1 MPVTLIL
8 LQQILPTNH
17 TTQDS
22 LDSVPFNSF
31 TKVWGK
37 LYKVWLKACTFQWD
51 STSNTSFQQKHEMS
65 DAVWYCSSRF
75 MEKEHSK
82 TFNTG
87 SNLRLSSL
95 VALQTRVKSFSYSD
109 SEVQKR
115 LLRLMALHLLVC
127 LLMLVFCFDC
137 SCIRCLSFVNFHPCI
152 LFYFCLFARL
162 TPKDSWNLLV
172 IWGISVW
179 SLLVLWVLQLPPT
192 IQTDYISDTR
202 DSLMF
207 RNMCKSF
214 WYVQKEDLC
223 GKFPNAA
230 PRSSQLDKML
240 T

>member
-37 LYKVWLKACTFQWD
+37 LYKVWLKACTFLWD

-75 MEKEHSK
+75 MKKEHSK

-87 SNLRLSSL
+87 SDLRLSSL

-109 SEVQKR
+109 SKVQKR
-115 LLRLMALHLLVC
+115 DCLWLMALHLVVC
-127 LLMLVFCFDC
+127 LLMLFFGLTGLALDVFLLLTLTHVSHCF
-137 SCIRCLSFVNFHPCI
+137 LFV
-152 LFYFCLFARL
+152 Y
-162 TPKDSWNLLV
+162 
-172 IWGISVW
+172 
-179 SLLVLWVLQLPPT
+179 LQ
-192 IQTDYISDTR
+192 D
-202 DSLMF
+202 
-207 RNMCKSF
+207 
-214 WYVQKEDLC
+214 
-223 GKFPNAA
+223 
-230 PRSSQLDKML
+230 
-240 T
+240 